1 MGSELGPES
10 FTSLPLGAPPPP
22 APTLGKE
29 PSRRPRLPSLA
40 GFPVNPAPT
49 RPETPV
55 APAGSERP
63 EAGRGSHRGLGHSR
77 VFPSQCLS
85 FSSDPKV

>member
-1 MGSELGPES
+1 MWGQSWGQRASPPS
-10 FTSLPLGAPPPP
+10 HWARPPP